1 MWGQDLSANR
11 LPFVASRW
19 RPGRGSGDP
28 EMPACGEPKYG
39 AAPVLTALTF
49 PKVYSVFFLEKILC
63 NVMLCF
69 RQITTTQESKYYLS
83 VSEGYI

>member
-1 MWGQDLSANR
+1 MCGQDLSANR

-39 AAPVLTALTF
+39 AAPVLTALMF
-49 PKVYSVFFLEKILC
+49 PKVYSVFF
-63 NVMLCF
+63 
-69 RQITTTQESKYYLS
+69 
-83 VSEGYI
+83 